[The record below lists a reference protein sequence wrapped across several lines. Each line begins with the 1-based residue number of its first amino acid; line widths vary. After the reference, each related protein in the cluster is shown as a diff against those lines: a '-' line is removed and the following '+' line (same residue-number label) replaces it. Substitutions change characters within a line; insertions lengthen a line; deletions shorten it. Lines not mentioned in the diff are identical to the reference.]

1 MIEDK
6 NIIKVGM
13 ADLNVT
19 SNPNSIRTTGLGSC
33 VGLTLYDPHL
43 KLAGMAH
50 VMLPSSDIAREGQLN
65 IAKYADTALPEL
77 LERMLKLGAERRRLI
92 AKMAG
97 GAQMFAFA
105 GSGDTMR
112 IGPRNVE
119 SCKEMLV
126 DLGIPLIAEDTGG
139 NYGRTIELDSET
151 GVLNIRSVQKGVKE
165 L

>member
-1 MIEDK
+1 
-6 NIIKVGM
+6 
-13 ADLNVT
+13 
-19 SNPNSIRTTGLGSC
+19 
-33 VGLTLYDPHL
+33 
-43 KLAGMAH
+43 
-50 VMLPSSDIAREGQLN
+50 
-65 IAKYADTALPEL
+65 
-77 LERMLKLGAERRRLI
+77 
-92 AKMAG
+92 MAG

>member
-6 NIIKVGM
+6 SIIKVGM

-77 LERMLKLGAERRRLI
+77 FERMLKLGAERRRLI